1 VICSAGFE
9 LPSEAIHL
17 GKKLL
22 VQPVAGQMEQ
32 KSNALALE
40 KLGYG
45 TATRK
50 FDVETLSKWL
60 PLKPP
65 ASPRYFPDV
74 AKTLVYWLMNGG
86 GDNISELQQQLWRET
101 IAGEVQ
107 ANGLLAD

>member
-1 VICSAGFE
+1 
-9 LPSEAIHL
+9 
-17 GKKLL
+17 
-22 VQPVAGQMEQ
+22 MEQ

-45 TATRK
+45 SAAKK
-50 FDVETLSKWL
+50 FDVETLGKWL

-74 AKTLVYWLMNGG
+74 AKTLVHWLMNGG
-86 GDNISELQQQLWRET
+86 GDNIGELQQKLWRET